1 MRHRYQETGRF
12 NMDIYEAIE
21 KRRTIRIFKRRATEE
36 QLRKIILAG
45 SKAPS
50 AGNRQSWEFI
60 MIDDLEII
68 DQLGEIK
75 YQLNKKF
82 SPGPGETQKEVEE
95 RALNQKKWFQNSS
108 VVAICTRSGDVG
120 TGWLAVENM
129 SLAAVAE
136 ELNSN
141 IITYWD
147 EGKKEVEKILG
158 LREDYELTCVLKI
171 GVAEVEV
178 TPPKRRPEFSWLH
191 KNKF

>member
-1 MRHRYQETGRF
+1 
-12 NMDIYEAIE
+12 
-21 KRRTIRIFKRRATEE
+21 
-36 QLRKIILAG
+36 
-45 SKAPS
+45 
-50 AGNRQSWEFI
+50 
-60 MIDDLEII
+60 
-68 DQLGEIK
+68 
-75 YQLNKKF
+75 
-82 SPGPGETQKEVEE
+82 
-95 RALNQKKWFQNSS
+95 
-108 VVAICTRSGDVG
+108 
-120 TGWLAVENM
+120 M

-136 ELNSN
+136 GLGSN

>member
-1 MRHRYQETGRF
+1 
-12 NMDIYEAIE
+12 MDIYEVME
-21 KRRTIRIFKRRATEE
+21 KRRTIRVFKKGATEE

-60 MIDDLEII
+60 IIDDPKTI
-68 DQLGEIK
+68 DRLGEIK
-75 YQLNKKF
+75 YQLNRKF
-82 SPGPGETQKEVEE
+82 SPGPGETEKEVEA

-108 VVAICTRSGDVG
+108 AVAVCTRSGDFG

-136 ELNSN
+136 GLGSN
-141 IITYWD
+141 IISYWD
-147 EGKKEVEKILG
+147 EGKKEVEKILR
-158 LREDYELTCVLKI
+158 LPEDYELTCVLKL
-171 GVAEVEV
+171 GVPGAEV
-178 TPPKRRPEFSWLH
+178 TSPKRRPEFSWLH

>member
-1 MRHRYQETGRF
+1 
-12 NMDIYEAIE
+12 MDIYEAIE
-21 KRRTIRIFKRRATEE
+21 KRRTIRIFKKGAKEE

-60 MIDDLEII
+60 VIDDPKTI
-68 DQLGEIK
+68 DQLAEIK
-75 YQLNKKF
+75 YQLNRKF
-82 SPGPGETQKEVEE
+82 SPGPGETQKEVED

-108 VVAICTRSGDVG
+108 VVAVCTRSGDFG

-129 SLAAVAE
+129 SLAAVGE
-136 ELNSN
+136 GLGSN

-158 LREDYELTCVLKI
+158 LTGDYELTCVLKF
-171 GVAEVEV
+171 GVPGGEV
-178 TPPKRRPEFSWLH
+178 TPPKRRPDFSWLH

>member
-1 MRHRYQETGRF
+1 
-12 NMDIYEAIE
+12 MDIYGAME
-21 KRRTIRIFKRRATEE
+21 KRRTIRIFKKRATEE

-60 MIDDLEII
+60 MIDDLKII

-75 YQLNKKF
+75 YQLNRKF
-82 SPGPGETQKEVEE
+82 SPGPGETQN
-95 RALNQKKWFQNSS
+95 AS
-108 VVAICTRSGDVG
+108 VIAVCTRSGDVG

-129 SLAAVAE
+129 SLAVVAE
-136 ELNSN
+136 GLGSN

-147 EGKKEVEKILG
+147 EGKKEVEKILS

-171 GVAEVEV
+171 GAAEVEV

>member
-1 MRHRYQETGRF
+1 
-12 NMDIYEAIE
+12 MDIYEAIE
-21 KRRTIRIFKRRATEE
+21 KRRTVRIFKKGATEE

-50 AGNRQSWEFI
+50 GGNRQSWEFI
-60 MIDDLEII
+60 VIDDPKII

-75 YQLNKKF
+75 YQLNRKF

-108 VVAICTRSGDVG
+108 VVAVCTRSGDFG

-136 ELNSN
+136 RLGSN

-147 EGKKEVEKILG
+147 EAKKEVEKVLG
-158 LREDYELTCVLKI
+158 LSKDYELICVLKF
-171 GVAEVEV
+171 GVPEAEV
-178 TPPKRRPEFSWLH
+178 TPPKRRPDFSWLH

>member
-1 MRHRYQETGRF
+1 
-12 NMDIYEAIE
+12 MDVYEAIE
-21 KRRTIRIFKRRATEE
+21 KRRTVRIFKKGATEE

-50 AGNRQSWEFI
+50 GGNRQSWEFI
-60 MIDDLEII
+60 VIDDPKII

-75 YQLNKKF
+75 YQLNRKF

-108 VVAICTRSGDVG
+108 VVAVCTRSGDFG

-136 ELNSN
+136 RLGSN

-147 EGKKEVEKILG
+147 EAKKEVEKVLG
-158 LREDYELTCVLKI
+158 LPKDYELICVLKF
-171 GVAEVEV
+171 GVPGAEV
-178 TPPKRRPEFSWLH
+178 TPPKRRPDFSWLH

>member
-1 MRHRYQETGRF
+1 
-12 NMDIYEAIE
+12 MDIYEAME
-21 KRRTIRIFKRRATEE
+21 KRRTIRIFKKRATEE

-60 MIDDLEII
+60 LIDDLEII

-75 YQLNKKF
+75 YQLNRKF

-95 RALNQKKWFQNSS
+95 RALNQKKWFQNAS
-108 VVAICTRSGDVG
+108 VIAVCTRSGDFG

-136 ELNSN
+136 GLDSN

-147 EGKKEVEKILG
+147 EGKKEVEKILS
-158 LREDYELTCVLKI
+158 LPEDYELTCVLKF
-171 GVAEVEV
+171 GVTGAEV

-191 KNKF
+191 RNKF

>member
-1 MRHRYQETGRF
+1 
-12 NMDIYEAIE
+12 MDVYEAIE
-21 KRRTIRIFKRRATEE
+21 KRRTIRIFKRGATEE

-60 MIDDLEII
+60 MIDDPKII

-108 VVAICTRSGDVG
+108 VVAVCTRSGDVG

-129 SLAAVAE
+129 SLAAAAE
-136 ELNSN
+136 GLGSN

-147 EGKKEVEKILG
+147 EEKKKVEKILG
-158 LREDYELTCVLKI
+158 LPEDYELTCVLKF
-171 GVAEVEV
+171 GVTGAEV

-191 KNKF
+191 RNKF

>member
-1 MRHRYQETGRF
+1 
-12 NMDIYEAIE
+12 MDLYEAIE
-21 KRRTIRIFKRRATEE
+21 RRRTIRIFKKRATEE

-75 YQLNKKF
+75 YQLNRKF

-95 RALNQKKWFQNSS
+95 RALNQKKWFQNAS
-108 VVAICTRSGDVG
+108 VIAVCTRSGDVG
-120 TGWLAVENM
+120 TGWLAVANM
-129 SLAAVAE
+129 SLAAVGE
-136 ELNSN
+136 GLGSN
-141 IITYWD
+141 IISYWD

-158 LREDYELTCVLKI
+158 FPEDYELTCVLKF
-171 GVAEVEV
+171 GVPGGEV